1 MNIRKP
7 YSLHRYN
14 PKKQERKQ
22 DRKERILYWSEK
34 RVKRYKGKKKK
45 QIHTFSNTARNTN
58 YSVTQV
64 HSCNCQRRKKK
75 KKTNAKNPSESL
87 WKSYEYH
94 HLWEGTYPCL
104 IKIIRT
110 HLQADGPKRASCLPE
125 AKIRIFSDCNKPSP
139 LLHGNL

>member
-7 YSLHRYN
+7 YSLHCYN

-34 RVKRYKGKKKK
+34 RVEHYEGKKRK

-64 HSCNCQRRKKK
+64 HSFNCQQGEKK
-75 KKTNAKNPSESL
+75 KKTNTKNPSESL

-94 HLWEGTYPCL
+94 HLWEETYACL
-104 IKIIRT
+104 LKIRT
-110 HLQADGPKRASCLPE
+110 HSKRWTEVSSKSTRP
-125 AKIRIFSDCNKPSP
+125 KIRILSDYNKPSTV
-139 LLHGNL
+139 LLGNL